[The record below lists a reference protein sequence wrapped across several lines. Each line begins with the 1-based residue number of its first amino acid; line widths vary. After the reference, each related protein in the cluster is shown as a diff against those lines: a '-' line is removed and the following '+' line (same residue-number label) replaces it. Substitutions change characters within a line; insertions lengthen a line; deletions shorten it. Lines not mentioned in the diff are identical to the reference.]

1 MELQKHSLK
10 MWLNAPFGSINDA
23 TGLAKNVANT
33 EHWGN
38 GDYEIR
44 VTDDAELEYI
54 LSLVKQVLAKQ

>member
-1 MELQKHSLK
+1 

-23 TGLAKNVANT
+23 KGLARNVANSG
-33 EHWGN
+33 HWSN

-44 VTDDAELEYI
+44 VTNDSELEYI